1 MCCRC
6 GCQLLPGPAYRP
18 STSLALV
25 LAGLLVFVLANVFPV
40 VGLEANGV
48 KTATTLLGTAWQLS
62 QQQMEPVALL
72 VLLTGVLTP
81 GLELLCLLY
90 LLLPLALGHAPRG
103 FARVMRLV
111 RVLHPW
117 GMVEVFLLGVLVSLV
132 KLAHMAEVHPGIG
145 LWSFFALI
153 ICWQVMPAVLIRAC
167 CGSAIRH
174 AALPGKQC
182 SQPGLWTCHG
192 CGQLCRVGSR
202 WRAAHPAARAAVP
215 AAPAQTAQPA
225 ICLGLLLAAMVCY
238 IPANLMPIMLTE
250 MLSGTQRDTIM
261 SGVAYLW
268 RNGSWPLALVV
279 FIASV
284 LVPLLK
290 ILSMLLLLLTVH
302 WRSRWAPRQRTRLY
316 RLLEVV
322 GPWSMLDIY
331 VVGLLVAL
339 VQLQSLATIK
349 AGPGRL
355 PLVPWWC

>member
-1 MCCRC
+1 MPRY
-6 GCQLLPGPAYRP
+6 QVNSA
-18 STSLALV
+18 A
-25 LAGLLVFVLANVFPV
+25 
-40 VGLEANGV
+40 
-48 KTATTLLGTAWQLS
+48 S
-62 QQQMEPVALL
+62 Q
-72 VLLTGVLTP
+72 
-81 GLELLCLLY
+81 
-90 LLLPLALGHAPRG
+90 
-103 FARVMRLV
+103 
-111 RVLHPW
+111 
-117 GMVEVFLLGVLVSLV
+117 
-132 KLAHMAEVHPGIG
+132 
-145 LWSFFALI
+145 
-153 ICWQVMPAVLIRAC
+153 
-167 CGSAIRH
+167 
-174 AALPGKQC
+174 
-182 SQPGLWTCHG
+182 GLWTCHG
-192 CGQLCRVGSR
+192 CGLLCRVGKTQAD
-202 WRAAHPAARAAVP
+202 RASCCPRCGA
-215 AAPAQTAQPA
+215 
-225 ICLGLLLAAMVCY
+225 GLHRRKPHSLQYAWAFLLAAIVCY

-349 AGPGRL
+349 AGPGAVAFGAVVVLTMLSAMHFDPRL
-355 PLVPWWC
+355 IWDVFEDDDERQASAAND

>member
-1 MCCRC
+1 MADSTPCCPRC
-6 GCQLLPGPAYRP
+6 G
-18 STSLALV
+18 
-25 LAGLLVFVLANVFPV
+25 AGLHRRKPHSLQY
-40 VGLEANGV
+40 
-48 KTATTLLGTAWQLS
+48 AW
-62 QQQMEPVALL
+62 A
-72 VLLTGVLTP
+72 
-81 GLELLCLLY
+81 
-90 LLLPLALGHAPRG
+90 
-103 FARVMRLV
+103 F
-111 RVLHPW
+111 
-117 GMVEVFLLGVLVSLV
+117 
-132 KLAHMAEVHPGIG
+132 
-145 LWSFFALI
+145 
-153 ICWQVMPAVLIRAC
+153 
-167 CGSAIRH
+167 
-174 AALPGKQC
+174 
-182 SQPGLWTCHG
+182 
-192 CGQLCRVGSR
+192 
-202 WRAAHPAARAAVP
+202 
-215 AAPAQTAQPA
+215 
-225 ICLGLLLAAMVCY
+225 LLAAVVCY

-349 AGPGRL
+349 AGPGAVAFGAVVVLTMLSAMHFDPRL
-355 PLVPWWC
+355 IWDVFEDDDERQASAAND

>member
-1 MCCRC
+1 MVADSYVVSAAAGGQRT
-6 GCQLLPGPAYRP
+6 LLPALRCRLHRRKPH
-18 STSLALV
+18 SLQY
-25 LAGLLVFVLANVFPV
+25 
-40 VGLEANGV
+40 
-48 KTATTLLGTAWQLS
+48 AW
-62 QQQMEPVALL
+62 A
-72 VLLTGVLTP
+72 
-81 GLELLCLLY
+81 
-90 LLLPLALGHAPRG
+90 
-103 FARVMRLV
+103 F
-111 RVLHPW
+111 
-117 GMVEVFLLGVLVSLV
+117 
-132 KLAHMAEVHPGIG
+132 
-145 LWSFFALI
+145 
-153 ICWQVMPAVLIRAC
+153 
-167 CGSAIRH
+167 
-174 AALPGKQC
+174 
-182 SQPGLWTCHG
+182 
-192 CGQLCRVGSR
+192 
-202 WRAAHPAARAAVP
+202 
-215 AAPAQTAQPA
+215 
-225 ICLGLLLAAMVCY
+225 LLAAMVCY